1 MSESLST
8 LQAPGD
14 GGSESS
20 VSFVAQQG
28 EAYLRLLVSLAVDHQ
43 VSDLHLKSGSCA
55 YWRRLGEIE
64 PIPEQPILQTQD
76 MEDLAQ
82 ALLNERLAAVFA
94 ERHHVDLSHG
104 FAGIGRV
111 RANIYRQRGSV
122 AMALRVIATQ
132 IPSVA
137 DLHLPPAIEMFSKT
151 KRGMVLVTGA
161 TGSGK
166 STTLA
171 ALIEMINARDR
182 RHIVTIE
189 DPIEYLF
196 KDKTAVINQREVG
209 IDTPDFGSAMRAALR
224 QDPDV
229 IFIGELRD
237 AETITT
243 AVRAS
248 ETGHL
253 VISTLH
259 APNCYDA
266 ISRLVSYFPPEEQDT
281 QRKAIAA
288 NLRGVISQRLLPR
301 ADGSARV
308 AAFEV
313 MVVTPTIAD
322 MIEDPQRQ
330 SDIIEVIKTGRQHG
344 MISFDDYLFDLADG
358 GQISREVALGN
369 ATNVT
374 DLKLRFQ
381 GF

>member
-1 MSESLST
+1 
-8 LQAPGD
+8 
-14 GGSESS
+14 
-20 VSFVAQQG
+20 
-28 EAYLRLLVSLAVDHQ
+28 
-43 VSDLHLKSGSCA
+43 
-55 YWRRLGEIE
+55 
-64 PIPEQPILQTQD
+64 
-76 MEDLAQ
+76 
-82 ALLNERLAAVFA
+82 
-94 ERHHVDLSHG
+94 
-104 FAGIGRV
+104 
-111 RANIYRQRGSV
+111 
-122 AMALRVIATQ
+122 
-132 IPSVA
+132 
-137 DLHLPPAIEMFSKT
+137 
-151 KRGMVLVTGA
+151 MVLVTGA

-171 ALIEMINARDR
+171 ALIEMINVRDR

-196 KDKTAVINQREVG
+196 KDKLAVINQREVG

-253 VISTLH
+253 VLSTLH

-322 MIEDPQRQ
+322 MIEDPERQ
-330 SDIIEVIKTGRQHG
+330 SDIVEVIRTGRQHG
-344 MISFDDYLFDLADG
+344 MISFDDYLYDLAEG
-358 GQISREVALGN
+358 GHITQEMALSN

-374 DLKLRFQ
+374 DLRLRFQ

>member
-1 MSESLST
+1 MSEPFTTPEAVGAAGS
-8 LQAPGD
+8 QPFNGGD
-14 GGSESS
+14 
-20 VSFVAQQG
+20 G
-28 EAYLRLLVSLAVDHQ
+28 EAYLRELVSLAVARR
-43 VSDLHLKSGSCA
+43 VSDLHLKSGAPA
-55 YWRRLGEIE
+55 YWRRLGELE
-64 PIPEQPILQTQD
+64 PMPDQPTLD
-76 MEDLAQ
+76 SKDVEDLAH
-82 ALLNERLAAVFA
+82 ALLNPRLAAVFA

-104 FAGIGRV
+104 FSGIGRV

-132 IPSVA
+132 IPTAA
-137 DLHLPPAIEMFSKT
+137 DLNLPAAIEMFSKT

-196 KDKTAVINQREVG
+196 KDKLAVINQREVG
-209 IDTPDFGSAMRAALR
+209 IDTSDFGSAIRAALR

-288 NLRGVISQRLLPR
+288 NLRGVVSQRLLPC
-301 ADGSARV
+301 ADGGSRV

-330 SDIIEVIKTGRQHG
+330 SDIIEVIKSGRQHG
-344 MISFDDYLFDLADG
+344 MISFDDYLFELADG
-358 GQISREVALGN
+358 GQISRDVALGN

>member
-1 MSESLST
+1 MSDQPNLD
-8 LQAPGD
+8 APAAVPVSAIRQLTAGD
-14 GGSESS
+14 GES
-20 VSFVAQQG
+20 
-28 EAYLRLLVSLAVDHQ
+28 YLRDLVATAVEHQ
-43 VSDLHLKSGSCA
+43 VSDLHFKAGA
-55 YWRRLGEIE
+55 PPYWRHLGDLV
-64 PIPEQPILQTQD
+64 PIPEQGVLGSQD
-76 MEDLAQ
+76 VDDLAS
-82 ALLNERLAAVFA
+82 AMMDARSAAIFA

-104 FAGIGRV
+104 FTGIGRV
-111 RANIYRQRGSV
+111 RANIYRQRGTV
-122 AMALRVIATQ
+122 AIALRVITTQ
-132 IPSVA
+132 IPSA
-137 DLHLPPAIEMFSKT
+137 ESLQLPPAVELFSKM

-171 ALIEMINARDR
+171 RLIEMINERDR

-196 KDKTAVINQREVG
+196 RDKVSVVNQREVG
-209 IDTPDFGSAMRAALR
+209 IDTPNFGDAMRAALR

-301 ADGSARV
+301 ADGSGRV

-322 MIEDPQRQ
+322 MIEDPERQ
-330 SDIIEVIKTGRQHG
+330 SDIIDVIKNGRQHS
-344 MISFDDYLFDLADG
+344 MISFDDYLFDLTES
-358 GQISREVALGN
+358 GQITRDTALAN

-374 DLKLRFQ
+374 DLRLRFQ

>member
-1 MSESLST
+1 MTVHGSAGGHLESPVNQGAT
-8 LQAPGD
+8 AAA
-14 GGSESS
+14 GG
-20 VSFVAQQG
+20 AQ
-28 EAYLRLLVSLAVDHQ
+28 AYLREVVGRAVARR
-43 VSDLHLKSGSCA
+43 VSDLHFKMGAPA
-55 YWRRLGEIE
+55 YWRLLGEL
-64 PIPEQPILQTQD
+64 EQMPDQAVLLQ
-76 MEDLAQ
+76 EDLESLVRELTSPQ
-82 ALLNERLAAVFA
+82 QAAVFA
-94 ERHHVDLSHG
+94 ERHHVDLAYGLS
-104 FAGIGRV
+104 GIGRV
-111 RANIYRQRGSV
+111 RVNIYRQRGSI
-122 AMALRVIATQ
+122 AMALRVIATELPTAQ
-132 IPSVA
+132 
-137 DLHLPPAIEMFSKT
+137 DLSLPPAIELFSNT

-171 ALIEMINARDR
+171 VLIEMINARDR

-196 KDKTAVINQREVG
+196 RDKLSVINQREVG

-301 ADGSARV
+301 ADGSGRV

-330 SDIIEVIKTGRQHG
+330 SDIIEVIKNGRQHA
-344 MISFDDYLFDLADG
+344 MISFDDYLFDLAEAGHILQDT
-358 GQISREVALGN
+358 ALAN

-374 DLKLRFQ
+374 DLRLRFQ

>member
-1 MSESLST
+1 
-8 LQAPGD
+8 
-14 GGSESS
+14 
-20 VSFVAQQG
+20 
-28 EAYLRLLVSLAVDHQ
+28 
-43 VSDLHLKSGSCA
+43 
-55 YWRRLGEIE
+55 
-64 PIPEQPILQTQD
+64 
-76 MEDLAQ
+76 
-82 ALLNERLAAVFA
+82 
-94 ERHHVDLSHG
+94 
-104 FAGIGRV
+104 V
-111 RANIYRQRGSV
+111 RANIYRQRGTV
-122 AMALRVIATQ
+122 AIALRVITTQ
-132 IPSVA
+132 IPSA
-137 DLHLPPAIEMFSKT
+137 ESLQLPPAVELFSKM
-151 KRGMVLVTGA
+151 KRGMVLMTGA

-171 ALIEMINARDR
+171 RLIEMINERDR

-196 KDKTAVINQREVG
+196 RDKLSVVNQREVG
-209 IDTPDFGSAMRAALR
+209 IDTPNFGDAMRAALR

-266 ISRLVSYFPPEEQDT
+266 ISRLASYFPPEEQDT

-301 ADGSARV
+301 ADGSRRV

-322 MIEDPQRQ
+322 MIEDPERQ
-330 SDIIEVIKTGRQHG
+330 SDIIDIIKTGRQHG
-344 MISFDDYLFDLADG
+344 MISFDDYLFDLADS
-358 GQISREVALGN
+358 GQITRDTALAN

-374 DLKLRFQ
+374 DLRLRFQ

>member
-1 MSESLST
+1 MSESFTAAETSGATVMPLFT
-8 LQAPGD
+8 GRD
-14 GGSESS
+14 GED
-20 VSFVAQQG
+20 
-28 EAYLRLLVSLAVDHQ
+28 YLRQLVSLAVAQ
-43 VSDLHLKSGSCA
+43 RVSDLHLKSGSPP
-55 YWRRLGEIE
+55 YWRRLGELE
-64 PIPEQPILQTQD
+64 PIPDQPMLDSQG

-82 ALLNERLAAVFA
+82 ALLNERLTAVFA

-104 FAGIGRV
+104 FSGIGRV

-132 IPSVA
+132 IPTVA
-137 DLHLPPAIEMFSKT
+137 DLNLPPAIEMFSKT

-196 KDKTAVINQREVG
+196 KDKMAVVNQREVG

-344 MISFDDYLFDLADG
+344 MISFDDYLFELADG

>member
-1 MSESLST
+1 MTDPCSAE
-8 LQAPGD
+8 QAPD
-14 GGSESS
+14 PAGGRPLC
-20 VSFVAQQG
+20 ARDG
-28 EAYLRLLVSLAVDHQ
+28 EAYLRHLVELAVARR
-43 VSDLHLKSGSCA
+43 VSDLHFKAGSPP
-55 YWRRLGEIE
+55 YWRLVGELE
-64 PIPEQPILQTQD
+64 PLPEQPPLVGED
-76 MEDLAQ
+76 MNALAQ
-82 ALLNERLAAVFA
+82 ALLDDRLRAIFD

-111 RANIYRQRGSV
+111 RANIYRQRGTI
-122 AMALRVIATQ
+122 AIALRIITTQ
-132 IPSVA
+132 IPTA
-137 DLHLPPAIEMFSKT
+137 AELNLPATIDMFSKI

-171 ALIEMINARDR
+171 ALIEMINVRDR

-196 KDKTAVINQREVG
+196 KDKLAVINQREVG

-253 VISTLH
+253 VLSTLH

-322 MIEDPQRQ
+322 MIEDPERQ
-330 SDIIEVIKTGRQHG
+330 SDIVEVIRTGRQHG
-344 MISFDDYLFDLADG
+344 MISFDDYLYDLAEG
-358 GQISREVALGN
+358 GHITQEMALSN

-374 DLKLRFQ
+374 DLRLRFQ

>member
-1 MSESLST
+1 MARTWTS
-8 LQAPGD
+8 
-14 GGSESS
+14 
-20 VSFVAQQG
+20 
-28 EAYLRLLVSLAVDHQ
+28 
-43 VSDLHLKSGSCA
+43 
-55 YWRRLGEIE
+55 WR
-64 PIPEQPILQTQD
+64 
-76 MEDLAQ
+76 Q
-82 ALLNERLAAVFA
+82 ALLNERLSAVFA

-104 FAGIGRV
+104 FSGIGRV
-111 RANIYRQRGSV
+111 RANIYRQRGTV
-122 AMALRVIATQ
+122 AMALRMIATQ
-132 IPSVA
+132 IPTAA
-137 DLHLPPAIEMFSKT
+137 DLNLPPAIEMFSKT

-196 KDKTAVINQREVG
+196 KDKLSVINQREVG

-301 ADGSARV
+301 ADGSSRV

-344 MISFDDYLFDLADG
+344 MISFDDYLFDLAEG
-358 GQISREVALGN
+358 GPHQPRHGAGQRHQRDRPEAALPGVLSRAWQEFRAGSRPISRVLSRAIIRLRRPSPT
-369 ATNVT
+369 ACS
-374 DLKLRFQ
+374 DLPGDRADHAS
-381 GF
+381 